1 MQLQGTISAEGL
13 SNFLEIAMDRPL
25 GWPTPSES
33 GVRGFASLLKNYKS
47 KRSFLSWHFAR
58 NREKGQGKT
67 QAKSSSPP
75 TPASSRHYPS
85 NDQTAP
91 APAGEEPQPNAR
103 RARGTEPGPPP
114 ARARLERVLGPG
126 SAPRRSLC
134 TLGFGLG
141 HFLGFPGPP
150 GRSNREP
157 DRLRGPSLVRRIHGC
172 TPTPIFS
179 SSPRPRA
186 PPHTQPS
193 IRAIKVVGCPRKRRR
208 VTQVA
213 ARTRGS
219 VVVPPQ

>member
-13 SNFLEIAMDRPL
+13 SKFLEIAMDRPL

-75 TPASSRHYPS
+75 TPASARHYPS

-126 SAPRRSLC
+126 SAPRGRDARCVLW
-134 TLGFGLG
+134 GLG
-141 HFLGFPGPP
+141 SVTSLDSP
-150 GRSNREP
+150 GR
-157 DRLRGPSLVRRIHGC
+157 RGGPTASRTGCVGPVSCAASTAAPPPPFFPVRHDHE
-172 TPTPIFS
+172 
-179 SSPRPRA
+179 
-186 PPHTQPS
+186 PPHTHSLQFV
-193 IRAIKVVGCPRKRRR
+193 REKWL
-208 VTQVA
+208 VA
-213 ARTRGS
+213 HGKGD
-219 VVVPPQ
+219 V